1 MFNIVKRFFDKEKAE
16 DPNAVGRET
25 GHDTTVATCALLVEI
40 AQIDGRFTQ
49 EEMETV
55 ISILKE
61 KYGLSRENADAL
73 IAEAEKQLEESV
85 DLWQFA
91 KLVNE
96 NYSNEEKMEIIET
109 LWQVVYV
116 DGKMDQYEHY
126 LMNKLK
132 NLLRVSHNQLI
143 DAKLKVKYS
152 SQKKEDL

>member
-1 MFNIVKRFFDKEKAE
+1 MFNIVKHFFDKEKVK
-16 DPNAVGRET
+16 DPNAIDQES

-40 AQIDGRFTQ
+40 AQIDGTFTQ

-73 IAEAEKQLEESV
+73 ITEAEKQLEESV

-91 KLVNE
+91 KLINE

-132 NLLRVSHNQLI
+132 NLLRVSQNQLI

-152 SQKKEDL
+152 RQQQEDI